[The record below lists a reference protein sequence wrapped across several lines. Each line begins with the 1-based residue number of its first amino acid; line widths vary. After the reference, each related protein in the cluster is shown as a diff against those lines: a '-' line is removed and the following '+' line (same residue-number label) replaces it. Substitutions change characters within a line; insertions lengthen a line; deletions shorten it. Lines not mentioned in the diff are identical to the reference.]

1 MDVGGPGDGPPSEG
15 LPMRLLFLAATL
27 FAAGVAA
34 AAPAPARE
42 DYEKK
47 AKEAP
52 WEWSDERAT
61 AAGAAK
67 HLPAGYQADVE
78 PRGTWGDAVIRI
90 VKDGNIVHYFE
101 GHLHTAFA
109 VRDDVLYYAD
119 YHPSSSGCA
128 VVAYD
133 LRKHKQLW
141 KTYLKGLG
149 PVDHSKYRNA
159 VNLGL
164 EKYAVCV
171 RGKESYGNYIE
182 YVGLRTGKTV
192 GHKVYPRK

>member
-1 MDVGGPGDGPPSEG
+1 
-15 LPMRLLFLAATL
+15 MRPLLAMAAL
-27 FAAGVAA
+27 LAAGVAGG
-34 AAPAPARE
+34 APAPPRE
-42 DYEKK
+42 DYGKK

-67 HLPAGYQADVE
+67 HLPAAYRAEVE
-78 PRGTWGDAVIRI
+78 PRGTWGDAVIHV
-90 VKDGNIVHYFE
+90 VKDGNVVHYFD
-101 GHLHTAFA
+101 GHLRTVFA

-141 KTYLKGLG
+141 KAQLQGLG
-149 PVDHSKYRNA
+149 GVDHSKYHNA

-182 YVGLRTGKTV
+182 YVDLRSGKTV

>member
-1 MDVGGPGDGPPSEG
+1 
-15 LPMRLLFLAATL
+15 MRLLLAVSAL
-27 FAAGVAA
+27 LAAGVAA
-34 AAPAPARE
+34 GAPVPARE

-47 AKEAP
+47 AREAP

-67 HLPAGYQADVE
+67 GLPAGYRAEVE
-78 PRGTWGDAVIRI
+78 PHGDWGAAVIRV
-90 VKDGNIVHYFE
+90 VKDGTVVHYFE
-101 GHLHTAFA
+101 GHLRTVFA

-133 LRKHKQLW
+133 LRQHKQLW
-141 KTYLKGLG
+141 NTHLKGLG
-149 PVDHSKYRNA
+149 GVDHSKYHNA
-159 VNLGL
+159 VHLGL

-182 YVGLRTGKTV
+182 FVDLRTGKTV